1 MMTRFVD
8 DDKFIAVLSN
18 VAQPPTRK
26 ITNNLT
32 MILYDQDFEFPKK
45 PIKDYLM
52 DIINEEGVDA
62 AVSLYKDLKKE
73 ETETFDFSETELNLL
88 GYELL
93 NQNRVEDAIK
103 IFALNVEEYPK
114 SSNVYDSYAE
124 ALMKNRENEKAIENY
139 KKSLDLNPANKNA
152 IEQLKK
158 LGVEYQNEKLEVP
171 AEILKSYEGVYMLAP
186 NFNITIRA
194 DGTALFAQATG
205 QSEFEIFPKSE
216 TKFFYKV
223 VDAQIEFFKDEN
235 GKVNRLVLYQ
245 NGREMPA
252 KKVE

>member
-1 MMTRFVD
+1 
-8 DDKFIAVLSN
+8 
-18 VAQPPTRK
+18 
-26 ITNNLT
+26 
-32 MILYDQDFEFPKK
+32 
-45 PIKDYLM
+45 
-52 DIINEEGVDA
+52 
-62 AVSLYKDLKKE
+62 LKKE
-73 ETETFDFSETELNLL
+73 EAETFDFSETELNLL

-93 NQNRVEDAIK
+93 NENRVEDAIK

-124 ALMKNRENEKAIENY
+124 ALMKNGENDKAIENY
-139 KKSLDLNPANKNA
+139 KKSLELNPANKNA

-171 AEILKSYEGVYMLAP
+171 AEILKSYEGVYALAP